1 MRRSDS
7 IRNSCSAGP
16 GIPNCG
22 GSNVG
27 IRVQCGPTSRST
39 EAAGNGIFGCRDEA
53 PKIVIQTR
61 ARLQR
66 TKIQELSGRK
76 SPQKRPIWRRIG
88 NVRFAETG
96 WWCAQSYA
104 NRSPCYLANIRV
116 IFQKNS
122 EPPALN
128 ARTRCGTA
136 AFELFQNLDNRKKQ
150 GGRPRLTASG
160 PGSTDSGSRSLDC
173 WGWGPIREAAE
184 SEKSCQE
191 RQ

>member
-1 MRRSDS
+1 LRWLKCRNPGAVRSDLALNRGRRERNFWMQRRSAKN
-7 IRNSCSAGP
+7 RH
-16 GIPNCG
+16 
-22 GSNVG
+22 SN
-27 IRVQCGPTSRST
+27 
-39 EAAGNGIFGCRDEA
+39 
-53 PKIVIQTR
+53 
-61 ARLQR
+61 ARTPAE